1 MSNKKTIYVLLP
13 LVLALWG
20 YIIYRVLEQ
29 ANPTVDLPNSELP
42 QIRSKVVSNTTDDF
56 SLLLNYPD
64 PFLKH
69 LRIEA
74 NESMENSPQNLQVNQ
89 VYVWNWP
96 NMTYGGCIVNKKKIV
111 GILQINSKNLLVQEG
126 KEYEDFKVDK
136 IYSDSIVMKRED
148 MKRTFRKNK

>member
-13 LVLALWG
+13 LVLILWG

-29 ANPTVDLPNSELP
+29 ANPDVDLPNSELP
-42 QIRSKVVSNTTDDF
+42 AIRSKLASDITDDF

-69 LRIEA
+69 LRIEENGA
-74 NESMENSPQNLQVNQ
+74 LENTPENSQMNQ

-148 MKRTFRKNK
+148 MKRTFIKNN

>member
-20 YIIYRVLEQ
+20 YIIYRILEQ
-29 ANPTVDLPNSELP
+29 ANLTVDLPNSELP

-69 LRIEA
+69 FKVEA
-74 NESMENSPQNLQVNQ
+74 NESMENAPQDLQVNQ

-96 NMTYGGCIVNKKKIV
+96 NITYGGCIVNKKKIV
-111 GILQINSKNLLVQEG
+111 GILQINSENLLVQEG
-126 KEYEDFKVDK
+126 KVYEDFKVNK